1 MQLITPKPEHLDSY
15 LAALTNGWSTDSAR
29 GQQAAVEEL
38 QRINAD
44 PDAFLACMEDREA
57 RGPAIKLPDGSEV
70 KRLPGITRWM
80 WDGAFCGRIDLR
92 WQDGTTSLPPHC
104 LGHIGYSVVPW
115 KQRQGYATQALH
127 DLLPEAWAIGLAFVE
142 ITTNPANIASQRVI
156 QANGG
161 VLHEEFVQPPQFGS
175 KPGLRFR
182 IYRPQGEAGFK

>member
-1 MQLITPKPEHLDSY
+1 MQLVTPKPEHLDSY

-80 WDGAFCGRIDLR
+80 WDGAFCG
-92 WQDGTTSLPPHC
+92 Q
-104 LGHIGYSVVPW
+104 IGRAHV
-115 KQRQGYATQALH
+115 
-127 DLLPEAWAIGLAFVE
+127 
-142 ITTNPANIASQRVI
+142 
-156 QANGG
+156 
-161 VLHEEFVQPPQFGS
+161 
-175 KPGLRFR
+175 
-182 IYRPQGEAGFK
+182 

>member
-1 MQLITPKPEHLDSY
+1 MQLITPTRRYLDSY
-15 LAALTNGWSTDSAR
+15 IAAMTSGWSTHSAQ

-44 PDAFLACMEDREA
+44 PEAFLACMEDREA

-115 KQRQGYATQALH
+115 KQRQGYATQALRH
-127 DLLPEAWAIGLAFVE
+127 LLPEAWAIGLAFVE
-142 ITTNPANIASQRVI
+142 ITTNPDNIASQRVKI
-156 QANGG
+156 GRAH
-161 VLHEEFVQPPQFGS
+161 V
-175 KPGLRFR
+175 
-182 IYRPQGEAGFK
+182 